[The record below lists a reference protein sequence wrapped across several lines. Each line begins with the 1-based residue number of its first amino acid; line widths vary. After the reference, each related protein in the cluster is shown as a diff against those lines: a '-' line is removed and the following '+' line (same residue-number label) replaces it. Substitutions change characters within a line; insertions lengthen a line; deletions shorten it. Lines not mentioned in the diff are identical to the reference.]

1 VLGPSTGGSRTTCPR
16 CNAQMVE
23 MVRTEP
29 SRNEPG
35 LIWYECPSC
44 GCVRSVPTGPNSS
57 EGVKESI
64 NRRARPTNLFQ

>member
-1 VLGPSTGGSRTTCPR
+1 VPGPSTGGSRTACPR

-29 SRNEPG
+29 SENEPG

-44 GCVRSVPTGPNSS
+44 TYVTSVPTGPNSP
-57 EGVKESI
+57 EGGQSH
-64 NRRARPTNLFQ
+64 